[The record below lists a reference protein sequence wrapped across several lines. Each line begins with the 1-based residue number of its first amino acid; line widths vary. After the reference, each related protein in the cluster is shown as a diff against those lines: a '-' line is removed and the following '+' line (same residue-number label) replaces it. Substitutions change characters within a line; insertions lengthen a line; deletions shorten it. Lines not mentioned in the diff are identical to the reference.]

1 MEKKDTGR
9 MKASA
14 SKTLSDFI
22 GLEEGSM
29 GRIKAITT
37 KKLSDF
43 VQLEEGSTGK
53 QSALKIG
60 AVLGGSVLA
69 QVLFSALESAHGD
82 SVGSIHSSTTISGD
96 HKSAL

>member
-1 MEKKDTGR
+1 MEKKDV
-9 MKASA
+9 
-14 SKTLSDFI
+14 
-22 GLEEGSM
+22 

-37 KKLSDF
+37 QKLSDF
-43 VQLEEGSTGK
+43 IKLEEGSTGK

-82 SVGSIHSSTTISGD
+82 SVGSNHSSTTINGD

>member
-1 MEKKDTGR
+1 MEKKDV
-9 MKASA
+9 
-14 SKTLSDFI
+14 
-22 GLEEGSM
+22 

-43 VQLEEGSTGK
+43 IKLEEGSTGK
-53 QSALKIG
+53 ESALKTG

-69 QVLFSALESAHGD
+69 QVLFTAVESANAHTNHTNDTTILGHTN
-82 SVGSIHSSTTISGD
+82 SGGHTSTTTIHG